1 MPDLD
6 PGDLFVCPL
15 TRKRLRRATSAEL
28 TAMHKRP
35 GLESIRDAWIR
46 SDRAIAYPVED
57 GIPCLVPEAAI
68 SLRKTRPSATSR

>member
-1 MPDLD
+1 MSD

-15 TRKRLRRATSAEL
+15 TRKRLRPATGAEL

-35 GLESIRDAWIR
+35 GFEGIRDAWIR

-57 GIPCLVPEAAI
+57 GIPRLVPEAAI
-68 SLRKTRPSATSR
+68 PLRKSRSTTTSR